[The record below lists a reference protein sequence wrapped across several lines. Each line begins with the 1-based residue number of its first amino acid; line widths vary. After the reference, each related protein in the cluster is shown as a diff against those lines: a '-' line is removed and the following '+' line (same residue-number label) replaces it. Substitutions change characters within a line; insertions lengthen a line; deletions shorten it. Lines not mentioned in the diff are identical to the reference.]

1 MLIKGRA
8 FMKKV
13 LKKIRNKFIKT
24 TVLNETVIDGTV
36 YRVIEKTSILPSY
49 NGCRAICFKTP
60 DEPNRVYFHS
70 MIYLDEK
77 KHYQPVLIT
86 PQKIIEL
93 WHSSFEPKNALVLG
107 AAGCAV
113 PRFIAFNYPEM
124 KTVGIEYCREFVEM
138 ANNYFFTDRIS
149 DRFSLTLGDAFDY
162 VINKKN
168 AEKQDIIFV
177 DIFDKNSIPENT
189 FSEEFINGLY
199 EITSD
204 SSAVI
209 FNLLTS
215 KKEDA
220 VLFATDIKAPFTRK
234 TVVCNDGRTMLVL
247 IKSTDEKKLDA
258 FSDKIHTV
266 GDITEI

>member
-1 MLIKGRA
+1 
-8 FMKKV
+8 MKKI

-24 TVLNETVIDGTV
+24 AVLNETVIDGTV

-49 NGCRAICFKTP
+49 NGRRAICFKTP
-60 DEPNRVYFHS
+60 DEPNSVYFHS

-77 KHYQPVLIT
+77 KHYQPALIT

-93 WHSSFEPKNALVLG
+93 WHKSFEPKNALVLG

-124 KTVGIEYCREFVEM
+124 KTVGIEYCPEFIEM
-138 ANNYFFTDRIS
+138 ANKYFFTDRIS

-162 VINKKN
+162 VINKKSP
-168 AEKQDIIFV
+168 EKQDIIFV
-177 DIFDKNSIPENT
+177 DVFDKNSIPENT

-204 SSAVI
+204 NSAVI
-209 FNLLTS
+209 FNLLTLNE
-215 KKEDA
+215 KDA
-220 VLFATDIKAPFTRK
+220 DLFAEGIKAPFTRK
-234 TVVCNDGRTMLVL
+234 TVVCNNGRTTLVL
-247 IKSTDEKKLDA
+247 AKSTDGKKLDA
-258 FSDKIHTV
+258 FMDGIHTV
-266 GDITEI
+266 GDVTEN